1 MSMPEFFGNKV
12 GCDLVI
18 VRVDDFPAGTR
29 PADALGKGT
38 LSIEAPD
45 SERARSILA
54 IRRTKAGL

>member
-1 MSMPEFFGNKV
+1 MSMPTFYGNKV

-18 VRVDDFPAGTR
+18 IRKEDLPDGTR

-38 LSIEAPD
+38 FTIEAPD

-54 IRRTKAGL
+54 MRRARAEG